1 MAMINMFKYLK
12 IIKEFIGKKAFF
24 WLGIG
29 FFSSVLL
36 GFVDLAIAF
45 FIQLFMVSLGFIN
58 SDYTILGISISK
70 YEPSKIA
77 LFLFLIGVIRFL
89 GQLLSNHSSSF
100 ALDFLNCRLRT
111 IIIHDLLFKS
121 SKNINCATDVNFR
134 ISELFPKSS
143 AFISSS
149 ILFLSSFLQG
159 LSVLIFMFISSWKE
173 SFIALIGI
181 LIIGVLIIK
190 INKSVR
196 KVALAVPNE
205 QFILNSGIE
214 KISRNILFINVMRT
228 QLREKKVL
236 IESAINYSS
245 FTIRANFLNNIAAT
259 ISPFLGI
266 LLLILI
272 IIMSQMIWK
281 TPGLILLSF
290 LYLLIRFIQNLS
302 SLAGLFGQLN
312 VYYTQFRSAI
322 KYFFSFPSIER
333 NEALQYSEKLKFYGS
348 KKRYNI
354 FEKQI
359 INVQNQNILEKTNP
373 PEIKFLD
380 VTYSYPI
387 SSNKVLNNLNFDV
400 KSGSQIGIIGPS
412 GSGKSTILFLLL
424 NILLPQKGEIKIDH
438 LSVDKFYKDPTKRIG
453 YVGPEPFLIK
463 GTLRDNICYGISK
476 SVSDEDIMLAFEKA
490 SLKELITLKGLD
502 YEISEDHSGLS
513 AGQKQRLCLARAIL
527 NDPHLL
533 VLDEATANLD
543 ETTESEIADT
553 IDNLKGF
560 CTVIIVS
567 HRPGILRNVDN
578 IIKLE

>member
-1 MAMINMFKYLK
+1 
-12 IIKEFIGKKAFF
+12 
-24 WLGIG
+24 
-29 FFSSVLL
+29 
-36 GFVDLAIAF
+36 
-45 FIQLFMVSLGFIN
+45 
-58 SDYTILGISISK
+58 
-70 YEPSKIA
+70 
-77 LFLFLIGVIRFL
+77 
-89 GQLLSNHSSSF
+89 
-100 ALDFLNCRLRT
+100 
-111 IIIHDLLFKS
+111 
-121 SKNINCATDVNFR
+121 
-134 ISELFPKSS
+134 
-143 AFISSS
+143 
-149 ILFLSSFLQG
+149 
-159 LSVLIFMFISSWKE
+159 
-173 SFIALIGI
+173 
-181 LIIGVLIIK
+181 
-190 INKSVR
+190 
-196 KVALAVPNE
+196 
-205 QFILNSGIE
+205 
-214 KISRNILFINVMRT
+214 
-228 QLREKKVL
+228 
-236 IESAINYSS
+236 
-245 FTIRANFLNNIAAT
+245 
-259 ISPFLGI
+259 
-266 LLLILI
+266 
-272 IIMSQMIWK
+272 MSQMIWK